1 MNKFTTSIIRLDYD
15 EPVAL
20 TDVLRISA
28 ADPVI
33 KDFAGVCGI
42 THAVVQP
49 NQYGIR
55 LRVGKLTLPK
65 GAVMAEVERL
75 QAEDTRETSLR
86 ELKGIALKNVK
97 QRTPIAYYHYNFLL
111 FRTKH
116 RPESI
121 YIAGFGL
128 TDKKMLDWLP
138 LTDGKGKRRLSLFD
152 YPIDCILEA
161 AKFGEPDCEGYIL
174 GERRKFVNKELGVSA
189 SGVVVN
195 PQALAS
201 ALGANTL
208 CTAVDIELAVGLDV
222 QVCTSSNT
230 LTVYYEGEESL
241 PRFDLSRYPDDVAAD
256 MVMYAGILETIVRKM
271 ESLLV

>member
-20 TDVLRISA
+20 SDVLRISA
-28 ADPVI
+28 VDPVI

-42 THAVVQP
+42 THVVVQP

-86 ELKGIALKNVK
+86 ELKEIALENVK

-116 RPESI
+116 RPNSV

-128 TDKKMLDWLP
+128 TDKKLLEWLP
-138 LTDGKGKRRLSLFD
+138 LAAGKRTIALMNR
-152 YPIDCILEA
+152 PISYILEA
-161 AKFGEPDCEGYIL
+161 VKFGEPDIEGYIL

-201 ALGANTL
+201 ALGENTV
-208 CTAVDIELAVGLDV
+208 CTAVDIELDVGLDV

-241 PRFDLSRYPDDVAAD
+241 PRFNLSREPDAVAAD
-256 MVMYAGILETIVRKM
+256 MVMYAGILGTIVENM
-271 ESLLV
+271 ESL

>member
-1 MNKFTTSIIRLDYD
+1 MNKFTTSIVRLDYD

-20 TDVLRISA
+20 SDVLRISA

-42 THAVVQP
+42 THGVAQP

-55 LRVGKLTLPK
+55 LRVGKHVLPK

-75 QAEDTRETSLR
+75 QAEDTREIPSR
-86 ELKGIALKNVK
+86 ELKEIALENIKA
-97 QRTPIAYYHYNFLL
+97 RTPISYYHYNFLL

-116 RPESI
+116 RPESV

-128 TDKKMLDWLP
+128 TDKKMLEWLP
-138 LTDGKGKRRLSLFD
+138 LTDGKGKRRLSLFN
-152 YPIDCILEA
+152 YPIACILEA
-161 AKFGEPDCEGYIL
+161 AKFGEPDLDGFIL

-195 PQALAS
+195 PVALAS
-201 ALGANTL
+201 ALGANTV

-241 PRFDLSRYPDDVAAD
+241 PRFDLSREPDDVAAD
-256 MVMYAGILETIVRKM
+256 MVMYAGILETIVEKM
-271 ESLLV
+271 ESLI

>member
-1 MNKFTTSIIRLDYD
+1 MNKFTTSIIRLDYE

-55 LRVGKLTLPK
+55 LRVGKHVLPK

-75 QAEDTRETSLR
+75 QAEDTREASFR
-86 ELKGIALKNVK
+86 VKEIALENVK
-97 QRTPIAYYHYNFLL
+97 ARTPISYYHYNFLL

-116 RPESI
+116 RPNSV

-128 TDKKMLDWLP
+128 TDKKLLEWLP
-138 LTDGKGKRRLSLFD
+138 LADGERTITLMNR
-152 YPIDCILEA
+152 PIGFILEA
-161 AKFGEPDCEGYIL
+161 AKFGEPDIEGYIL

-201 ALGANTL
+201 ALGANTV
-208 CTAVDIELAVGLDV
+208 CTAVDIELDIGLDV
-222 QVCTSSNT
+222 QVCASSHN

-241 PRFDLSRYPDDVAAD
+241 PRFDLSRDPDDVAAD
-256 MVMYAGILETIVRKM
+256 MVIYAHLLETIVEKM
-271 ESLLV
+271 EGL

>member
-15 EPVAL
+15 EPVPL

-49 NQYGIR
+49 NQYGLR

-75 QAEDTRETSLR
+75 QAEDTRETSFR
-86 ELKGIALKNVK
+86 ELKEIALENVK

-116 RPESI
+116 RPNSV

-128 TDKKMLDWLP
+128 TDKKLFEWLP
-138 LTDGKGKRRLSLFD
+138 LAAGDRTITLLNR
-152 YPIDCILEA
+152 PIGLIIEA
-161 AKFGEPDCEGYIL
+161 AKFGEPDIDGFIL

-201 ALGANTL
+201 ALGANTV
-208 CTAVDIELAVGLDV
+208 CTAVDIELDIGLDV
-222 QVCTSSNT
+222 QVCTSSNS
-230 LTVYYEGEESL
+230 LTVYYDGEESL
-241 PRFDLSRYPDDVAAD
+241 PRFDLSRAPDDVAAD
-256 MVMYAGILETIVRKM
+256 MVIYAHLLETIVEKM
-271 ESLLV
+271 ESIA

>member
-28 ADPVI
+28 ADPVV

-42 THAVVQP
+42 THGVVQP

-55 LRVGKLTLPK
+55 LRVGKHVLPK

-75 QAEDTRETSLR
+75 QAEDTREASFR
-86 ELKGIALKNVK
+86 ELKEIALENVK
-97 QRTPIAYYHYNFLL
+97 SRTPISYYHYNFLL

-116 RPESI
+116 RPESV

-128 TDKKMLDWLP
+128 TDKKMLEWLP
-138 LTDGKGKRRLSLFD
+138 LTDGKGKRRVSLFN
-152 YPIDCILEA
+152 YPIDYILEA
-161 AKFGEPDCEGYIL
+161 AKFGESDCDGYIL

-195 PQALAS
+195 PKALAF
-201 ALGANTL
+201 ALGANTV
-208 CTAVDIELAVGLDV
+208 CTAVDIELDVGLDV

-230 LTVYYEGEESL
+230 LTVYYEGEEFL
-241 PRFDLSRYPDDVAAD
+241 PRFDLSREPDDVAAD
-256 MVMYAGILETIVRKM
+256 MVMYAGILETIVEKM
-271 ESLLV
+271 ESLI

>member
-1 MNKFTTSIIRLDYD
+1 MNKFTTSIIRLDYE

-55 LRVGKLTLPK
+55 LRVGKHVLPK
-65 GAVMAEVERL
+65 GAVLAEVERL
-75 QAEDTRETSLR
+75 QAEDTHETSFHK
-86 ELKGIALKNVK
+86 LKEIALENVK
-97 QRTPIAYYHYNFLL
+97 TRTPISYYHYNFLL

-116 RPESI
+116 RPESV

-128 TDKKMLDWLP
+128 TDKKLLEWLP
-138 LTDGKGKRRLSLFD
+138 LADGERTITLMNR
-152 YPIDCILEA
+152 PIGFILEA
-161 AKFGEPDCEGYIL
+161 AKFGEPDIEGYIL

-195 PQALAS
+195 PKALAS
-201 ALGANTL
+201 ALGANTV
-208 CTAVDIELAVGLDV
+208 CTAVDIELDIGLDV
-222 QVCTSSNT
+222 QVCASSRN

-241 PRFDLSRYPDDVAAD
+241 PRFDLSRDPDDVAAD
-256 MVMYAGILETIVRKM
+256 MVIYAHLLETIVEKM
-271 ESLLV
+271 EGL

>member
-1 MNKFTTSIIRLDYD
+1 MNKFTTSIVRLDYD
-15 EPVAL
+15 EPVPW
-20 TDVLRISA
+20 TDVLRITPL
-28 ADPVI
+28 DPVI

-42 THAVVQP
+42 THGVVQP
-49 NQYGIR
+49 KQYGIR
-55 LRVGKLTLPK
+55 LRVGKHVLPK

-75 QAEDTRETSLR
+75 QDEDTRETAFR
-86 ELKGIALKNVK
+86 ELKEMALENVK
-97 QRTPIAYYHYNFLL
+97 TRTPISYYHYNFLL

-116 RPESI
+116 RPESV

-128 TDKKMLDWLP
+128 TDKKMLEWLP
-138 LTDGKGKRRLSLFD
+138 LADGERKVSLLN
-152 YPIDCILEA
+152 YPISCILEA
-161 AKFGEPDCEGYIL
+161 AKFGEPDLDGFIL

-195 PQALAS
+195 PVALAS
-201 ALGANTL
+201 ALGANTV

-241 PRFDLSRYPDDVAAD
+241 PRFDLSREPDDVAAD
-256 MVMYAGILETIVRKM
+256 MVMYAGVLETIVEKM
-271 ESLLV
+271 ESLI

>member
-1 MNKFTTSIIRLDYD
+1 MNKFTTSIVRLDYD

-20 TDVLRISA
+20 SDVLRISA

-42 THAVVQP
+42 THGVVQP

-55 LRVGKLTLPK
+55 LRVGKHVLPK

-75 QAEDTRETSLR
+75 QAEDTREAAFR
-86 ELKGIALKNVK
+86 ELKEIALENVK
-97 QRTPIAYYHYNFLL
+97 TRTPISYYHYNFLL

-128 TDKKMLDWLP
+128 TDKKMLEWLP
-138 LTDGKGKRRLSLFD
+138 LADNERSVSLMNL
-152 YPIDCILEA
+152 PISYILEA
-161 AKFGEPDCEGYIL
+161 AKFGEPDLDGFLL

-201 ALGANTL
+201 ALGANTV
-208 CTAVDIELAVGLDV
+208 CTAVDIELDVGLDV

-230 LTVYYEGEESL
+230 LTVYYDGEEFL
-241 PRFDLSRYPDDVAAD
+241 PRFDLSHDPDDVAAD
-256 MVMYAGILETIVRKM
+256 MVMYAGILETIVKKM
-271 ESLLV
+271 ESLI

>member
-1 MNKFTTSIIRLDYD
+1 MNKFTTSIVRLDYD

-20 TDVLRISA
+20 SDVLRTSA

-42 THAVVQP
+42 THGVVQP

-55 LRVGKLTLPK
+55 LRVGKHVLPK
-65 GAVMAEVERL
+65 GAVVAEVERL
-75 QAEDTRETSLR
+75 QAEDTRETSFR
-86 ELKGIALKNVK
+86 ELKAIALENVK
-97 QRTPIAYYHYNFLL
+97 SRTPISYYHYNFLL

-116 RPESI
+116 RPESV

-128 TDKKMLDWLP
+128 TDKKMLEWLP
-138 LTDGKGKRRLSLFD
+138 LTDGKGKRRVSLFN

-161 AKFGEPDCEGYIL
+161 AKFGEPDIEGFIL

-195 PQALAS
+195 PQALVS
-201 ALGANTL
+201 ALGANTV
-208 CTAVDIELAVGLDV
+208 CTAVDIELDAGLEV
-222 QVCTSSNT
+222 QVCTSSHT
-230 LTVYYEGEESL
+230 LTVYYDGEEVL
-241 PRFDLSRYPDDVAAD
+241 PRFDLSRAPDDMSAD
-256 MVMYAGILETIVRKM
+256 MVMYAGILETIVEKM
-271 ESLLV
+271 ESLI

>member
-1 MNKFTTSIIRLDYD
+1 MNKFTTSIVRLDYE

-42 THAVVQP
+42 THGVAQA
-49 NQYGIR
+49 NQYGVR
-55 LRVGKLTLPK
+55 LRVGKHVLPK

-75 QAEDTRETSLR
+75 QAEDARETPFS
-86 ELKGIALKNVK
+86 ELKEIALESVK
-97 QRTPIAYYHYNFLL
+97 QRTPISYYHYNFLL

-116 RPESI
+116 RPNSV

-128 TDKKMLDWLP
+128 TDKKMLEWLP
-138 LTDGKGKRRLSLFD
+138 LAAGER
-152 YPIDCILEA
+152 PITLMNRPISYILEA
-161 AKFGEPDCEGYIL
+161 AKFGEPDLDGFIL

-195 PQALAS
+195 PIALAS
-201 ALGANTL
+201 ALGANTV
-208 CTAVDIELAVGLDV
+208 CTAVDIELGIGLEV

-241 PRFDLSRYPDDVAAD
+241 PRFDLSRDPDDVAAD
-256 MVMYAGILETIVRKM
+256 MVMYAGILETIVEKM
-271 ESLLV
+271 ESL

>member
-1 MNKFTTSIIRLDYD
+1 MNKFTTSIVRLDYE

-86 ELKGIALKNVK
+86 ELKEIALENVK
-97 QRTPIAYYHYNFLL
+97 TRTPIAYYHYNFLL

-116 RPESI
+116 RPNSV

-128 TDKKMLDWLP
+128 TDKKLLEWLP
-138 LTDGKGKRRLSLFD
+138 LADGERTIELMNR
-152 YPIDCILEA
+152 PIGLILEA
-161 AKFGEPDCEGYIL
+161 AKFGEPDIDGFIL

-201 ALGANTL
+201 ALGANTV
-208 CTAVDIELAVGLDV
+208 CTAVDIELDIDLDV
-222 QVCTSSNT
+222 QVCASSHN

-241 PRFDLSRYPDDVAAD
+241 PCFDLSRDPDDMAAD
-256 MVMYAGILETIVRKM
+256 MVIYAHLLETIVEKM
-271 ESLLV
+271 EGL

>member
-1 MNKFTTSIIRLDYD
+1 MNKFTTSIVRLDYD

-20 TDVLRISA
+20 TDVPRISA

-33 KDFAGVCGI
+33 KDFAGICGI
-42 THAVVQP
+42 THGVVQP

-55 LRVGKLTLPK
+55 LRVGKHVLPK
-65 GAVMAEVERL
+65 GAVMVEVERL
-75 QAEDTRETSLR
+75 QAEDTHETPFR
-86 ELKGIALKNVK
+86 ELKEIALANIKT
-97 QRTPIAYYHYNFLL
+97 RTPISYYHYNFLL

-116 RPESI
+116 RPNSV

-128 TDKKMLDWLP
+128 TDKKMLEWLP
-138 LTDGKGKRRLSLFD
+138 LADGEGKRRLSLFN

-161 AKFGEPDCEGYIL
+161 AKFGEPDLDGFVL

-201 ALGANTL
+201 ALGANAV
-208 CTAVDIELAVGLDV
+208 CTAVDIELGVGLDV

-241 PRFDLSRYPDDVAAD
+241 PRFDLSREPDDVAAD
-256 MVMYAGILETIVRKM
+256 MVMYAGILETIVKRM
-271 ESLLV
+271 ESLI

>member
-1 MNKFTTSIIRLDYD
+1 MNKFTTSIIRLDYE

-55 LRVGKLTLPK
+55 LRVGKHVLPK
-65 GAVMAEVERL
+65 GAVLAEVERL
-75 QAEDTRETSLR
+75 QAEDTHETSFH
-86 ELKGIALKNVK
+86 ELKEIALENVK
-97 QRTPIAYYHYNFLL
+97 TRTPISYYHYNFLL

-116 RPESI
+116 RPESV

-128 TDKKMLDWLP
+128 TDKKMLEWLP
-138 LTDGKGKRRLSLFD
+138 MAEDKRTVTLLN
-152 YPIDCILEA
+152 YPIACILEA
-161 AKFGEPDCEGYIL
+161 AKFGEPDLDGFIL
-174 GERRKFVNKELGVSA
+174 GERRKLVNKELGVSA
-189 SGVVVN
+189 SGVVIN

-201 ALGANTL
+201 ALGANTV
-208 CTAVDIELAVGLDV
+208 CTAVDIELDVGLDV

-241 PRFDLSRYPDDVAAD
+241 PRFDMSCKPDDVAAD
-256 MVMYAGILETIVRKM
+256 MVMYAGILETIVKKM
-271 ESLLV
+271 ESLI

>member
-1 MNKFTTSIIRLDYD
+1 MNKFTTSIIRLDYE

-55 LRVGKLTLPK
+55 LRVGKHVLPK

-75 QAEDTRETSLR
+75 QAEDTRETSFH
-86 ELKGIALKNVK
+86 ELKEMALENVK
-97 QRTPIAYYHYNFLL
+97 ARTPISYYHYNFLL

-116 RPESI
+116 RPESV

-138 LTDGKGKRRLSLFD
+138 LTDGKGKRRLSLFN

-201 ALGANTL
+201 ALGANTV
-208 CTAVDIELAVGLDV
+208 CTAVDIELAFGLDV

-230 LTVYYEGEESL
+230 LTVYYDGEYPL
-241 PRFDLSRYPDDVAAD
+241 PRFDLSLGPDDVAAD
-256 MVMYAGILETIVRKM
+256 MVMYAGVLETIVEKM
-271 ESLLV
+271 ESLI

>member
-28 ADPVI
+28 ADPVV

-42 THAVVQP
+42 THGVVQP

-55 LRVGKLTLPK
+55 LRVGKHILPK

-75 QAEDTRETSLR
+75 QAEDTRETSFC
-86 ELKGIALKNVK
+86 ELKEIALENVK
-97 QRTPIAYYHYNFLL
+97 ARTPISYYHYNFLL

-128 TDKKMLDWLP
+128 TDKKMLEWLP
-138 LTDGKGKRRLSLFD
+138 LAGERSVSLMNC
-152 YPIDCILEA
+152 PISYILEA
-161 AKFGEPDCEGYIL
+161 AKFGEPDLDGFIL

-189 SGVVVN
+189 SGVVIN

-201 ALGANTL
+201 ALGANTV
-208 CTAVDIELAVGLDV
+208 CTAVDIALDVGLDV
-222 QVCTSSNT
+222 QVCNSSHT
-230 LTVYYEGEESL
+230 RARSIYHDSTCRASLTTWQ
-241 PRFDLSRYPDDVAAD
+241 R
-256 MVMYAGILETIVRKM
+256 IW
-271 ESLLV
+271 

>member
-1 MNKFTTSIIRLDYD
+1 MNKFTTSIVRLDYD

-49 NQYGIR
+49 NQYGLR

-86 ELKGIALKNVK
+86 ELKEIALENVK

-116 RPESI
+116 RPNSV

-128 TDKKMLDWLP
+128 TDKKLLEWLP
-138 LTDGKGKRRLSLFD
+138 LADGERTIALMNR
-152 YPIDCILEA
+152 PIGLILEA
-161 AKFGEPDCEGYIL
+161 AKFGEPDIDGFIL

-201 ALGANTL
+201 ALGANTV
-208 CTAVDIELAVGLDV
+208 CTAVDIELDVGLDV

-230 LTVYYEGEESL
+230 LTVYYEGEGVL
-241 PRFDLSRYPDDVAAD
+241 PRFDLLRAPDGMAAD
-256 MVMYAGILETIVRKM
+256 MVMYAGILEIIVKRM
-271 ESLLV
+271 ESLI

>member
-1 MNKFTTSIIRLDYD
+1 MNKFTTSIVRLDYD
-15 EPVAL
+15 EPTAL

-28 ADPVI
+28 ADPVL

-55 LRVGKLTLPK
+55 LRVGKHVLPK
-65 GAVMAEVERL
+65 GAVLAEVERL
-75 QAEDTRETSLR
+75 QAEDTHETSFH
-86 ELKGIALKNVK
+86 ELKEIALENVK
-97 QRTPIAYYHYNFLL
+97 TRTPISYYHYNFLL

-138 LTDGKGKRRLSLFD
+138 LTDGKGKRRLSLFN

-161 AKFGEPDCEGYIL
+161 AKFGEPDLDGFIL

-195 PQALAS
+195 PVALAY
-201 ALGANTL
+201 ALGANTV
-208 CTAVDIELAVGLDV
+208 CTAVDIELDVGLDV

-241 PRFDLSRYPDDVAAD
+241 PRFDLSREPDDVAAD
-256 MVMYAGILETIVRKM
+256 MVMYAGILETIVEKM
-271 ESLLV
+271 ESLI

>member
-55 LRVGKLTLPK
+55 LRVGKHVLPK
-65 GAVMAEVERL
+65 GAIQAEIERL
-75 QAEDTRETSLR
+75 QEIGFNGSFQ
-86 ELKGIALKNVK
+86 ELKGVAAENVK
-97 QRTPIAYYHYNFLL
+97 SRTPISYYHYNFLL
-111 FRTKH
+111 FRTKQ
-116 RPESI
+116 RPNSV

-128 TDKKMLDWLP
+128 TDKKMLEWLP
-138 LTDGKGKRRLSLFD
+138 LTDGKSKRRVSLFN

-161 AKFGEPDCEGYIL
+161 ARFGEPDIEGFIL
-174 GERRKFVNKELGVSA
+174 GERRKFTNKELGVSA
-189 SGVVVN
+189 SGIIVN
-195 PQALAS
+195 PKALVS
-201 ALGANTL
+201 ALGSNTV
-208 CTAVDIELAVGLDV
+208 CTAVDIELGVDLDV
-222 QVCTSSNT
+222 QVCAGSNR
-230 LTVYYEGEESL
+230 LTVYYDNEDYL
-241 PRFDLSRYPDDVAAD
+241 PCFDLSRAPENVEAD
-256 MVMYAGILETIVRKM
+256 ILSTIVAKL
-271 ESLLV
+271 ESLI